1 MTDRKRLEQRIYW
14 ALHTIRQSWGW
25 EDSARQVMDQLEDL
39 FPGEME
45 AAARIAELEGELS
58 AMRSSRDAAVMQL
71 RARIVRDERK
81 ARAGN

>member
-1 MTDRKRLEQRIYW
+1 M
-14 ALHTIRQSWGW
+14 
-25 EDSARQVMDQLEDL
+25 MDQLEDL

-71 RARIVRDERK
+71 RARVVRDERK